1 MAGRRQNFD
10 FPEGNGSGHSLY
22 NTSYKLHDLLPDND
36 YLKQTEPVVALFV
49 LFYVLNFCLCIV
61 GNTMVCFVILKMPRM
76 QTVTNYFLLN
86 LAVSDLLVA
95 VFCMPFTLVDNII
108 RGWPFGD
115 VMCKL
120 TPAVQVV
127 SVAASVFTLVAIAVD
142 RFYSV
147 VHPTEP
153 KFSIRGVQKIVIA
166 VWSLALFI
174 MVPQVLL
181 IEDKTMTLDFF
192 KETLSL
198 HICVET
204 SQLWRKL
211 YTILL
216 FATCYVI
223 PLAVIVLLYI
233 QIGLKVWEKP
243 VPGGQHAPTQV
254 KQASWKRKVKV
265 VKMLLA
271 VVVLFAFSWLPLHTL
286 SLLSDHGFLTLDQR
300 DIINVYVYPIAHW
313 LSYFNSSVNPIIYG
327 YFNENFRNAYKSM
340 MCDSNSGFV
349 PTPYTRTSSRSPALS
364 NRIHS
369 SSPQRRRSVNVQEI
383 QLEVIVT
390 HMVVNNH
397 LAPPS

>member
-1 MAGRRQNFD
+1 MAWRLQSFD
-10 FPEGNGSGHSLY
+10 LPKENGSG
-22 NTSYKLHDLLPDND
+22 NVSYELHDFLPDND

-49 LFYVLNFCLCIV
+49 LFYVFNFCLCIV
-61 GNTMVCFVILKMPRM
+61 GNTMVCYVILKIPRM
-76 QTVTNYFLLN
+76 QTVTNFFLLN

-153 KFSIRGVQKIVIA
+153 KITIRGVQKIVIA
-166 VWSLALFI
+166 VWLLALFI

-181 IEDKTMTLDFF
+181 IEDKTMTFNFF

-198 HICVET
+198 HICAET
-204 SQLWRKL
+204 SQLWRKV
-211 YTILL
+211 YTVLL
-216 FATCYVI
+216 FATCYLI

-233 QIGLKVWEKP
+233 RIGLKVWEKP

-300 DIINVYVYPIAHW
+300 DTINVYIYPIAHW

-327 YFNENFRNAYKSM
+327 YYNENFRNAYKSM
-340 MCDSNSGFV
+340 MCDSSSAFLH
-349 PTPYTRTSSRSPALS
+349 TPYTRTSSRSPALS
-364 NRIHS
+364 NRNQ
-369 SSPQRRRSVNVQEI
+369 SSPRGRRSENVQDI

-390 HMVVNNH
+390 HLVVDNH
-397 LAPPS
+397 LAPPQ

>member
-1 MAGRRQNFD
+1 MALRLKGLD
-10 FPEGNGSGHSLY
+10 FARENISGHLSYNGSYELQ
-22 NTSYKLHDLLPDND
+22 DLLPDND
-36 YLKQTEPVVALFV
+36 YLKQTVPVVVLFV
-49 LFYVLNFCLCIV
+49 LFYVFNFCLCIV
-61 GNTMVCFVILKMPRM
+61 GNIMVCFVILKMPRM
-76 QTVTNYFLLN
+76 QTVTNFFLLN

-153 KFSIRGVQKIVIA
+153 KFTIRGVQKIVIV

-181 IEDKTMTLDFF
+181 IEDTTITLQVF

-198 HICVET
+198 HICAET
-204 SQLWRKL
+204 SQLWRKV
-211 YTILL
+211 YTVLL
-216 FATCYVI
+216 FTTCYVI
-223 PLAVIVLLYI
+223 PLVVIVLLYI
-233 QIGLKVWEKP
+233 RIGLKVWEKP
-243 VPGGQHAPTQV
+243 IPGGQQAPTQV

-271 VVVLFAFSWLPLHTL
+271 VVVLFAFSWLPLHTM
-286 SLLSDHGFLTLDQR
+286 SLLSDHGFLSPYQE
-300 DIINVYVYPIAHW
+300 DIVNVYIYPIAHW

-327 YFNENFRNAYKSM
+327 YYNENFRNAYKSM
-340 MCDSNSGFV
+340 MCDSKNGFV
-349 PTPYTRTSSRSPALS
+349 PTPYTKTTSRSPALS
-364 NRIHS
+364 NRTNI
-369 SSPQRRRSVNVQEI
+369 SPQTRRSVNVEEV
-383 QLEVIVT
+383 QLEVVVT
-390 HMVVNNH
+390 HLVVDNH
-397 LAPPS
+397 LAPPL